1 MRPDGVAQPVTVAGS
16 PAQLFEDQQVERA
29 LQEFDAVL
37 VAGRGHGYRQSIAMG
52 RECLYPSSADRRGP
66 WQGARLSAAFRSR
79 PLGVNCAPGSGVK
92 RLFILRHAKSSWS
105 DTSLGDWQRPLN
117 ERGLRDAPRV
127 GDLLRQRALVPDL
140 IITSDAVR
148 ARATALAVAQSA
160 GYTGELVVEP
170 SLYHAKPDDV
180 IAVLNSMA
188 DQAARSVMIVG
199 HNPGLEDLVRQLTGG
214 YYGLP

>member
-1 MRPDGVAQPVTVAGS
+1 MSRPFVGWQARP
-16 PAQLFEDQQVERA
+16 
-29 LQEFDAVL
+29 
-37 VAGRGHGYRQSIAMG
+37 VAGRAIVGGF
-52 RECLYPSSADRRGP
+52 P
-66 WQGARLSAAFRSR
+66 SR

-199 HNPGLEDLVRQLTGG
+199 HNPGLEDLVRQLTGE
-214 YYGLP
+214 YDGLPTATLVQLALPIDRWTDLDTAAGATLVDAWQPKQLPE